1 MNEIINGILESL
13 ENEYPDYNKY
23 VEDVEQGFQ
32 APCFVVNILEY
43 NKDNLLENER
53 AYREKETVNIQV
65 LFFPKENQQ
74 KRDEK
79 REIYEHMY
87 NVSKC
92 TAEIRVNNKPIR
104 ANSSKSII
112 NDNVLQVLVSYD
124 FNTIN
129 KITGNLM
136 TKLIERSVDVGRE
149 TTSTKRTNVH

>member
-13 ENEYPDYNKY
+13 ENEYPNFNKY

-32 APCFVVNILEY
+32 APCFVVNIIDYERE
-43 NKDNLLENER
+43 NLLENER
-53 AYREKETVNIQV
+53 AYREKETVNVQV

-74 KRDEK
+74 KREEK

-92 TAEIRVNNKPIR
+92 TAEIRVNDKPIR

-136 TKLIERSVDVGRE
+136 TNLEERGVSVGR
-149 TTSTKRTNVH
+149 KTNTNRNRIVY